1 MLGSR
6 RANSGGGQAVD
17 ILCNG
22 QTNRKARPLLNA
34 LFDAAAAQGFDVL
47 MGDHGDMRKDAWRV
61 VYGLG
66 GADRTQYVGYS
77 GLIAFDLAYWDRK
90 GDNRKFRVSIGGEY
104 HCPRRIMLGDDP
116 GPHRWNQSGLSVRN
130 GGNPKGPVLLVGNG
144 PKSNAVGA
152 SGWAARK
159 SEELKKLGL
168 TVWYRP
174 KPGRSHEPGV
184 RFDAIADG
192 LIDDVLDRVSLV
204 VCRHSNV
211 AVDACRLGV
220 PVVCDDGAAAAIYP
234 SSLEDRNQQPDEAT
248 RREFLHRLAW
258 WQWAPTEAHQFWK
271 WIKGRM

>member
-1 MLGSR
+1 MPGSR

-17 ILCNG
+17 ILLNG
-22 QTNRKARPLLNA
+22 HTNAKARPLLNA
-34 LFDAAAAQGFDVL
+34 LFDAAASLGYDVL
-47 MGDHGDMRKDAWRV
+47 MGDHGDMRKGAWRV

-66 GADRTQYVGYS
+66 GADRTQYVGYP

-90 GDNRKFRVSIGGEY
+90 GDNRKFRVSIGGGY
-104 HCPRRIMLGDDP
+104 HCPGRIMLGGDP
-116 GPHRWNQSGLSVRN
+116 GPQRWNQAGLNVRN

-159 SEELKKLGL
+159 SEELKKLGH

-174 KPGRSHEPGV
+174 KPGRSQEPGV

-192 LIDDVLDRVSLV
+192 LIDDVLGRVSLV

-234 SSLEDRNQQPDEAT
+234 SRLEDWQQQPDEAI

-258 WQWAPTEAHQFWK
+258 WQWAPTEAMQFWQ